1 MDSSNQTLSGME
13 SSVSAVSEPLRQ
25 RDFLLQMRQA
35 DRQLLQSLASSAN
48 PLIFLDLLVQ
58 QVRELFPGTVRPC
71 LIWCDKDLTNW
82 RILNYADWQYDVSD
96 PVGRVARVPTPLIT
110 FVASPSRKFGHEKGV
125 ATRSDWGMWH
135 SVIQECL
142 LESCHLVSVQDRE
155 ENWLTMALF
164 STYVPNAADQSFY
177 HWAIEQTL
185 ESVHDWI
192 DVSLL
197 RRETDKALQKMTDE
211 GTGLL
216 QPHAFDNAIEM
227 MIRDARRYFQRL
239 VFATVFVKRE
249 IDGDELKHLSDTL
262 TSTLRDNDL
271 LARSGKCE
279 FVMAM
284 RIGHLDD
291 AQIIAEKIEEALLNA
306 DPKQIGALN
315 DGVAIGVSFYPEQT
329 NYNRLYLAS
338 RAAAE
343 AVTEKVGYRLEYYG
357 KFVKSLDE
365 AYDL

>member
-1 MDSSNQTLSGME
+1 MN
-13 SSVSAVSEPLRQ
+13 VVNEPLKQ
-25 RDFLLQMRQA
+25 RDFLLQMRKA
-35 DRQLLQSLASSAN
+35 DKRLLQSLATSAK
-48 PLIFLDLLVQ
+48 PLIFLELLVQ
-58 QVRELFPGTVRPC
+58 QVRDLFPNMVRPC

-82 RILNYADWQYDVSD
+82 RILNHVDWQGGVSD
-96 PVGRVARVPTPLIT
+96 VVGRVSSVPTPLIT
-110 FVASPSRKFGHEKGV
+110 FVASPSRKFGYEKSV
-125 ATRSDWGMWH
+125 STRSDWVGWH
-135 SVIQECL
+135 SIIQECF
-142 LESCHLVSVQDRE
+142 LEDCHLVSVPDQDG
-155 ENWLTMALF
+155 NWLTMALF
-164 STYVPNAADQSFY
+164 SNYISDVAEKPFY
-177 HWAIEQTL
+177 HWAIEQVL
-185 ESVHDWI
+185 ESTHDWI
-192 DVSLL
+192 EASLL
-197 RRETDKALQKMTDE
+197 RKITDKTLQEMTDE

-239 VFATVFVKRE
+239 VFVTVFVKRE

-271 LARSGKCE
+271 LARSGKSE

-291 AQIIAEKIEEALLNA
+291 AQIIAEKLEDALIKA
-306 DPKQIGALN
+306 DPEHIGALN
-315 DGVAIGVSFYPEQT
+315 DGVSIGVSFYPEQA

-343 AVTEKVGYRLEYYG
+343 AVSEKTGYRLEYYG

-365 AYDL
+365 AYGL